1 MTSTIGSR
9 GVAIVKTRLISDRK
23 CDLYGA
29 ALASATF
36 VFDIYHPLGIAGA
49 MPYIALP
56 LLGLLARSPRAVI
69 DLALLGTVLNVGG
82 VALSVSGGAL
92 YSVLVNHL
100 MSGILVCIVAYIA
113 LTHLAVEDRLRASLH
128 DAAFRD
134 SLTGL
139 YNRRYVFNILRGELK
154 KHRRYSDPFSV
165 MLIDADHFKRI
176 NDRFGHRAG
185 DAALK
190 AIAEAC
196 NGSVRET
203 DVVGRFGGEE
213 FIILLP
219 HTRAADAAIVA
230 ERIRTAMVETN
241 LYWQG
246 QRLDVRLSLGVAEAG
261 PHADGFDGLITAADR
276 ALYAAKRG
284 GRDRTVIADV
294 ASHRAR
300 DFIPS
305 VRAA

>member
-1 MTSTIGSR
+1 MR
-9 GVAIVKTRLISDRK
+9 TRLISDRK

-36 VFDIYHPLGIAGA
+36 LFDIYHPVGIAGA

-56 LLGLLARSPRAVI
+56 LLGLIARSSRAVI
-69 DLALLGTVLNVGG
+69 NLALLGTILNVAG
-82 VALSVSGGAL
+82 VALATPGAPL
-92 YSVLVNHL
+92 YAVLVNHL
-100 MSGILVCIVAYIA
+100 MSGILVCMVAYIA

-139 YNRRYVFNILRGELK
+139 YNRRYVFRAFRDELRKYE
-154 KHRRYSDPFSV
+154 RYSDPFSV

-176 NDRFGHRAG
+176 NDQFGHRAG

-190 AIAEAC
+190 AIADAC
-196 NGSVRET
+196 GRSVRDT

-219 HTRAADAAIVA
+219 HTKAADAAIVA
-230 ERIRTAMVETN
+230 ERIRNTILESEI
-241 LYWQG
+241 LWQG
-246 QRLDVRLSLGVAEAG
+246 QRLDIKLSLGVAEAG
-261 PHADGFDGLITAADR
+261 LHADAFDELITAADR
-276 ALYAAKRG
+276 ALYAAKERG
-284 GRDRTVIADV
+284 RNQTVIADV
-294 ASHRAR
+294 ASHRALEFR
-300 DFIPS
+300 PS
-305 VRAA
+305 VQAA